1 MADDELT
8 QREKRAQRHKVES
21 RKTAPGRMARK
32 AALPAFVILLL
43 AAVAAGFWYTNT
55 HQPDC
60 PTHWHATFGVFLPGE
75 DNASQ
80 PMEVNFRSPY
90 YDISTGKTP
99 ERAHMH
105 QGDGFNQMHF
115 EQAGTCV
122 GVKEWMKYVEVRL
135 SSNSI
140 ELFGQHAALGQE
152 GTWKAS
158 GTQQVH
164 AWVESCVGADGPV
177 CDGGQWTWEERSVKS
192 VEDYQLKDGEKI
204 LVYLGDFTPAQV
216 QQMKDSIHDPVSRQ
230 AAFTATQGVH
240 PTTSHSTAPASS
252 SSSSASSTNSTA

>member
-21 RKTAPGRMARK
+21 RKSAPGRMARK
-32 AALPAFVILLL
+32 AALPLFLLL
-43 AAVAAGFWYTNT
+43 LVAAVATGFWYTST

-60 PTHWHATFGVFLPGE
+60 PTHWHGTFGVFLPGE
-75 DNASQ
+75 ENASQ

-90 YDISTGKTP
+90 YDISSGKMP

-122 GVKEWMKYVEVRL
+122 GVKEWMKYVEVRV
-135 SSNSI
+135 SSTSI
-140 ELFGQHAALGQE
+140 ELFGHHADLGQD

-158 GTQQVH
+158 GSQQMH
-164 AWVESCVGADGPV
+164 AWVEACVGAEGPK
-177 CDGGQWTWEERSVKS
+177 CEGGTWTWEERSVKS
-192 VEDYQLKDGEKI
+192 VLDYQMKDGEKLLLYI
-204 LVYLGDFTPAQV
+204 GDFTPAQV

-230 AAFTATQGVH
+230 AGFTATQGVH
-240 PTTSHSTAPASS
+240 PTASRSPAPAPTTSS
-252 SSSSASSTNSTA
+252 SSSTNSTA